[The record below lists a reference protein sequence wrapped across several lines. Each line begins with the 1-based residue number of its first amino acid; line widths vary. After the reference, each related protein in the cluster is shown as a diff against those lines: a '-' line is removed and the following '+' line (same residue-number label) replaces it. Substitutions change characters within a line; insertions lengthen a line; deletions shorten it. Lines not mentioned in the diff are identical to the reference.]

1 MSNFDSPSPSPLKK
15 YHRYGTPSRSHIT
28 PGENPQESI
37 ATYELNTTP
46 LFNHHPRYITIFI
59 STISQRGSQKRESVF
74 SKDVSLCSRSFLIP
88 TWSKWRHFNGEKER
102 KKKETQ
108 KFASSLLFSTC
119 WTVRHDECSIW
130 RVFSNRSSSSW
141 KSIRSTRN
149 YLRRAERAG
158 RGRETWK

>member
-28 PGENPQESI
+28 RGENPQESI

-108 KFASSLLFSTC
+108 KFASSLVFSTC
-119 WTVRHDECSIW
+119 STRRMQYLTRFLESI
-130 RVFSNRSSSSW
+130 VEFV
-141 KSIRSTRN
+141 KIDSTRN